1 MMKRTVFFL
10 ALVAMCQSVFAYDF
24 SAVAQSGQTLY
35 YNIING
41 EAQVT
46 YHSWPTGPNAYA
58 YSNLAG
64 ALTIPGSVTDG
75 RFTYA
80 VTSIGNDAFYG
91 CSGLTSVTI
100 PNTVLEVENYAFY
113 GCTNLD
119 NVTLSDNITSI
130 GYAAFCGCESL
141 STVNLPSTLTE
152 LGEAAFRE
160 TAITAITIPT
170 GLSEIPNQAFYLC
183 ELLQSVTIPSSV
195 SKIGWC
201 AFGYCRN
208 IRYVNFLG
216 TVDQWNSINI
226 MTFMY
231 GWDGGSWGGD
241 EANPIRFARRLFIN
255 GQLLTDLS
263 FSDTVTHIGNNFR
276 YDTALTSLTMH
287 NGIASMAP
295 LAFNYCNGLE
305 NITLSSG
312 LDSLKTRTF
321 YGCARLSQ
329 LNIPSSIVY
338 IGDSVFFGT
347 CCRVNMQS
355 QAPPSL
361 GVNTFAKL
369 NSSYT
374 SSESLC
380 TEKITVPCGSYNSYY
395 SSWRRALRSR
405 LQEGTLAGAVVI
417 SNNTAWGAASKTA
430 QVGCAIVVQASPLQH
445 YQFSHWSTGSTLSTD
460 TIRQTDTDTIIAYF
474 VPETYTITG
483 LANNRDRGSVEG
495 GGNAHYLDTIALLAN
510 PNYGYKFTRW
520 NDFSTDNPKYVP
532 VTGNK
537 TLTAYFDYEKFT
549 ITLGTTDSNKGSVN
563 GSGEYNYLSHCT
575 INATAN
581 YGYHFESWSDGNISN
596 PRTIVLTKDT
606 CINATFSKNRYSISG
621 TSSHPSRGSVEG
633 SDSIDYLDTIT
644 LTAIA
649 NYGYSFT
656 QWNDGNAENPR
667 QVIATQNKTYTAQ
680 FAYNQYSIALIA
692 NQESFG
698 SVTGAGFFNY
708 LTDVSIHASP
718 NAGYHFVH
726 WGDGVIHNPRII
738 QLTQDTVFTAVFAPN
753 IYRIMGVPSNS
764 AQGYVEGSDT
774 VEYLSTVILTA
785 IPNHGF
791 NFSHWQDG
799 VTDNPR
805 QITATS
811 HCVYYAYFDTNQYTI
826 VASPENTTFGMV
838 SGGGT
843 YNYLSSRTIQA
854 TENGTHY
861 FARWS
866 NGVTENPY
874 TFVLTQDT
882 TLTAHYYTLTLS
894 AGING
899 NVSHSRSGYCS
910 ANISATANSNHHFS
924 HWSDGNTDNPR
935 TVTLTQDTTITAIFA
950 PNQYTITG
958 AVNSSQR
965 GTVDGVG
972 IYNYGDTATLTAVP
986 NYGYK
991 FTRWGDYEY
1000 DNPRRVV
1007 VRQDKTY
1014 TAYFDYDQ
1022 FDITVGV
1029 DDASHGYTTGGGRYD
1044 YMSSQTVRA
1053 YENNSYGNSR
1063 SYFAYWSDGSTD
1075 NPYTFT
1081 LTQDTTL
1088 TAHYYTLTATADS
1101 TGYVSQTKTGTL
1113 TVRLNASPDY
1123 GYHFTHWNDGSTE
1136 NPRWVTLTQD
1146 TTFAAHFAPNQYTLT
1161 VVSSD
1166 VNMGFVSGSGTY
1178 YYGDIVTLTATP
1190 ASHYHFVRWN
1200 DGNTENPRQY
1210 RVRGE
1215 VTVTAFFAIDTHSVS
1230 VASND
1235 IARGMV
1241 EASGTQFE
1249 YGQPCTVT
1257 ATAYS
1262 GYTFHSWSN
1271 GMRDN
1276 PYTFAVLSD
1285 VELTANF
1292 IAAGE
1297 QVYTITVQ
1305 SADPTMGTVSGG
1317 GQALRG
1323 GTLTIRAQGNAG
1335 YRFLRWQDGNTDSV
1349 RTVTVTGNATYTAY
1363 FSETVGIEDVEG
1375 YDQSG
1380 PRLYPNPAHSS
1391 VTVTG
1396 LEPGRRIALVDLYG
1410 RTLADLRASSNELT
1424 IDVSALSPGTY
1435 FVRVEGLPARKVVVI
1450 N

>member
-1 MMKRTVFFL
+1 MKRFL
-10 ALVAMCQSVFAYDF
+10 VLFANLMASYTFTLAQYEVITPSGHLIYYQEEYDGGSIVGVTIIPSYYETPNYTGDLVIPDSIYTW
-24 SAVAQSGQTLY
+24 SGEIYPVTK
-35 YNIING
+35 IG
-41 EAQVT
+41 E
-46 YHSWPTGPNAYA
+46 
-58 YSNLAG
+58 G
-64 ALTIPGSVTDG
+64 AFLE
-75 RFTYA
+75 
-80 VTSIGNDAFYG
+80 
-91 CSGLTSVTI
+91 CEGLTSVVI
-100 PNTVLEVENYAFY
+100 PNTVLEVENHAFY

-170 GLSEIPNQAFYLC
+170 GLSEIPNQAFFLC
-183 ELLQSVTIPSSV
+183 GQLQSVTIPSSV
-195 SKIGWC
+195 SKIGRY

-216 TVDQWNSINI
+216 TVDQWNSIDI

-295 LAFNYCNGLE
+295 LAFDYCIGLE

-417 SNNTAWGAASKTA
+417 SNNTAWGGASKTA

-474 VPETYTITG
+474 VPATYTITG

-698 SVTGAGFFNY
+698 SVTGSGFFNY

-826 VASPENTTFGMV
+826 VASPENTTFGTV

-843 YNYLSSRTIQA
+843 FNYLSTRTVQA
-854 TENGTHY
+854 LENGTHY
-861 FARWS
+861 FSRWS
-866 NGVTENPY
+866 DGSTENPY
-874 TFVLTQDT
+874 TFTLTQDT
-882 TLTAHYYTLTLS
+882 TLTAHYHTLTLT
-894 AGING
+894 AGNNG
-899 NVSHSRSGYCS
+899 NVNHTRNGYCT
-910 ANISATANSNHHFS
+910 AIISATANSNHHFS

-1007 VRQDKTY
+1007 VRQDRTY

-1029 DDASHGYTTGGGRYD
+1029 DDASHGYATGGGRFN
-1044 YMSSQTVRA
+1044 YMSSRTVQA
-1053 YENNSYGNSR
+1053 YENGAYGYGDNR
-1063 SYFAYWSDGSTD
+1063 YYFAHWSDGSTD

-1146 TTFAAHFAPNQYTLT
+1146 TTFSAHFAPNQYTLT

-1166 VNMGFVSGSGTY
+1166 VNMGSVSGSGTY

-1190 ASHYHFVRWN
+1190 ASHYHFVCWN

-1210 RVRGE
+1210 RVWGE
-1215 VTVTAFFAIDTHSVS
+1215 VTVTAFFAIDTHTVS

-1271 GMRDN
+1271 GMTDN

-1363 FSETVGIEDVEG
+1363 FSETVGIEEVSVGDELQVWVSDGCIHVRTHGREAEGFEVYDVMG
-1375 YDQSG
+1375 
-1380 PRLYPNPAHSS
+1380 RLVAAVAAGRDACVPVPAG
-1391 VTVTG
+1391 VY
-1396 LEPGRRIALVDLYG
+1396 L
-1410 RTLADLRASSNELT
+1410 
-1424 IDVSALSPGTY
+1424 
-1435 FVRVEGLPARKVVVI
+1435 VRVAGLPARKVVVMR
-1450 N
+1450 